1 MEIIIGKTAG
11 FCFGVRNAVTK
22 AEEELKKSRNT
33 YCLGE
38 LVHNSQVTQE
48 LVKNGMIFINSIEE
62 AQGKAIIRAHGV
74 PKDVYSIAKQ
84 RGIELVDLT
93 CPKVIHIH
101 KIAEEYAKNGYYI
114 FLIGQKE
121 HPEIKGTI
129 SFCGENSYI
138 IEKIEEVEEAVKDFN
153 KKNKKNKEKALII
166 AQTTYSLEKFNE
178 ISEKI
183 KTKLKIEKLEIKNTI
198 CNATKQRQE
207 EVIEIS
213 KKVKTMVIIG
223 SKTSSNSN
231 KLYEI
236 SRKYCDNVIFIE
248 TKEDL
253 EVGKLGTEG
262 SIGIMA
268 GASTPQKSIDE
279 VVEKI
284 IKIC

>member
-11 FCFGVRNAVTK
+11 FCFGVKNAVTK
-22 AEEELKKSRNT
+22 AEEELRESRKA

-38 LVHNSQVTQE
+38 LVHNNQVTQE

-74 PKDVYSIAKQ
+74 PKEVYNIAKQ
-84 RGIELVDLT
+84 RGTQLVDLT

-101 KIAEEYAKNGYYI
+101 KIAEEYANMGYYI

-138 IEKIEEVEEAVKDFN
+138 IEEMEEVEEAIKYFN
-153 KKNKKNKEKALII
+153 EKNKEKALII
-166 AQTTYSLEKFNE
+166 PQTTYSLEKFNE
-178 ISEKI
+178 IAERL

-213 KKVKTMVIIG
+213 KKVKTMIIIG

-236 SRKYCDNVIFIE
+236 SKKHCNNVIFIE
-248 TKEDL
+248 TKDEL
-253 EVGKLGTEG
+253 NLSKLDKKGP
-262 SIGIMA
+262 IGIMA

-284 IKIC
+284 KEIC

>member
-1 MEIIIGKTAG
+1 MEMIIGKTAG
-11 FCFGVRNAVTK
+11 FCFGVKNAVTK
-22 AEEELKKSRNT
+22 AEEELKKSKKT

-38 LVHNSQVTQE
+38 LVHNTQVTEE

-74 PKDVYSIAKQ
+74 PKDVYNIAKQ

-153 KKNKKNKEKALII
+153 KKNKEKALII

-207 EVIEIS
+207 EVIELS
-213 KKVKTMVIIG
+213 RKVKTMVIIG

-236 SRKYCDNVIFIE
+236 SKKYCNNVIFIE
-248 TKEDL
+248 TKEELDL
-253 EVGKLGTEG
+253 DVLDKKGT
-262 SIGIMA
+262 IGIMA

-284 IKIC
+284 KEIC